1 MMRDLLAKYMPPL
14 SPGQVEEILAE
25 HERIVAAAIE
35 DVKTHSTRRR

>member
-1 MMRDLLAKYMPPL
+1 MRDFLKKYVPPL
-14 SPGQVEEILAE
+14 SHAQVEEILAE